1 MSSVLDVFDQL
12 ITFGE
17 RGGYIWWG
25 IFVLSVL
32 MWSLIVERYWYLRA
46 VQPSR
51 LRELSGRW
59 QVRSDRSSWYARRIR
74 EGMIAEAGTALT
86 RFLLPI
92 EALTVI
98 LPMLGLLG
106 TVDGMI
112 DLFDVISLFGTS
124 NARGMAEG
132 IGHAMLTTMAGLV
145 TALSGL
151 YFTVDLKRRT
161 QIEIGK
167 VADALVYH

>member
-1 MSSVLDVFDQL
+1 MPAVDVINQL
-12 ITFGE
+12 FAFAE
-17 RGGYIWWG
+17 RSGYIWWG
-25 IFVLSVL
+25 IFLLSVL

-46 VQPSR
+46 VQPRRLEQFSR
-51 LRELSGRW
+51 RWEGRG
-59 QVRSDRSSWYARRIR
+59 DRSSWYARRIR
-74 EGMIAEAGTALT
+74 EGMIAEAGTGLT

-112 DLFDVISLFGTS
+112 EMFDVISIFGTG

-132 IGHAMLTTMAGLV
+132 VAHAMLTTMAGLV

-151 YFTVDLKRRT
+151 YFIVDLKRRT

-167 VADALVYH
+167 LADALVYH